1 VVSFIDDF
9 SVLCQMVLLSW
20 LMSIYLYTD
29 VHLAAYFKQTYY
41 DIDYKQIQTLETDLQ
56 EKLRERERE
65 LRKRKEREEH
75 EMERV
80 RIKIRRK
87 EAVTSFQALLVER
100 IKDPTVKSFC
110 SMWLN

>member
-1 VVSFIDDF
+1 MSDGFVKLAHVN
-9 SVLCQMVLLSW
+9 LLVYRCSPG
-20 LMSIYLYTD
+20 SIF
-29 VHLAAYFKQTYY
+29 LATYY
-41 DIDYKQIQTLETDLQ
+41 DIDYKQIQTVETDLQ